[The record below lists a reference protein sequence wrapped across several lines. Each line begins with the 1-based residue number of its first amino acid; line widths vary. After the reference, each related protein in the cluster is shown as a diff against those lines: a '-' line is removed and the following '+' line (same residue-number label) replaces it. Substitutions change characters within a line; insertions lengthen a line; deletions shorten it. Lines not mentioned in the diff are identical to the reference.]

1 MQSLKQKQSPPSLY
15 TRLRLFF
22 ILFLVLPWLGY
33 EGWFFLISKQE
44 SLQQQ
49 HLRGEYTHDDAR
61 KACQA
66 INMQLP
72 SMSQLV
78 SLYKN
83 NQLVYETTDY
93 WSSLSLAAFAFGWS
107 TRKKMPSF
115 DPISDLDHVVCIQ
128 STPSRKNG
136 SNRSP

>member
-1 MQSLKQKQSPPSLY
+1 MQSLKEKQSPSL
-15 TRLRLFF
+15 LRSNLPLFF
-22 ILFLVLPWLGY
+22 ILVFVLSFSGY
-33 EGWFFLISKQE
+33 GGWFFLITTQHTF
-44 SLQQQ
+44 QQK

-61 KACQA
+61 KACQS

-83 NQLVYETTDY
+83 KQLIHKKTDY
-93 WSSLSLAAFAFGWS
+93 WSSLRIASFAFGWS

-115 DPISDLDHVVCIQ
+115 DPRSDLDHVVCIQ
-128 STPSRKNG
+128 PAA
-136 SNRSP
+136 SPKR